1 MIRRPPRSTLFPYTT
16 LFRSRPWLDLG
27 PGMLGAPAR
36 ARRQSRCDG
45 HGVGGMSRV
54 EGLAEIVLWVADMEA
69 ALQFYRDMSG
79 MEIIAPPQMPNK
91 FLRVGEPDGIPE
103 MIVLTPHPHPDD
115 YFPRHKEKRV
125 LHHLAFRLNAR
136 SYDELEKA
144 FIERG
149 VEVRHGVHP
158 VLKGARTF
166 YVDDPDGNEVECI
179 ALDPSYK
186 A

>member
-1 MIRRPPRSTLFPYTT
+1 
-16 LFRSRPWLDLG
+16 
-27 PGMLGAPAR
+27 
-36 ARRQSRCDG
+36 
-45 HGVGGMSRV
+45 MSRV

-69 ALQFYRDMSG
+69 ALQFYRDMFG
-79 MEIIAPPQMPNK
+79 MEIISPPQMPNK
-91 FLRVGEPDGIPE
+91 FLRVAAPGAIPE
-103 MIVLTPHPHPDD
+103 MIVLIPHPHPED

-136 SYDELEKA
+136 SYDELENA

-158 VLKGARTF
+158 VLKGVRTF